1 MQFRQRSNTQSPT
14 MLEVRRGFE
23 RTVGTGIIIECN
35 GGGIMRVLKNLQIS
49 APGIIGVAEEKPF
62 ALGLKNSLPDF
73 VVSLGNRR
81 SQQVAEGG

>member
-1 MQFRQRSNTQSPT
+1 MEGDHR
-14 MLEVRRGFE
+14 
-23 RTVGTGIIIECN
+23 
-35 GGGIMRVLKNLQIS
+35 GIMRILENLQIS
-49 APGIIGVAEEKPF
+49 APGVLGVADEKSL

>member
-1 MQFRQRSNTQSPT
+1 
-14 MLEVRRGFE
+14 
-23 RTVGTGIIIECN
+23 
-35 GGGIMRVLKNLQIS
+35 MRVLKNLQIS

-73 VVSLGNRR
+73 VVSLGHRR